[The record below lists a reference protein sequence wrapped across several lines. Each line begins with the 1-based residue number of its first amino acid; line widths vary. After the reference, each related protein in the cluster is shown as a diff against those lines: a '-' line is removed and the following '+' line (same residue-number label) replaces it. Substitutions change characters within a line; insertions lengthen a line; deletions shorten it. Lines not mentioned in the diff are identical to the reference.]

1 MFGYGE
7 MDDADL
13 VVRNTCSP
21 PDQHIKCFNTT
32 KHRLIEATGY
42 TMRAVYHIVAIIIL
56 VNTLI
61 ALMSNTLS
69 RVQVRE
75 SFWELS
81 IWEFITLNENYYI
94 KLHKDYFDKNAVF
107 KIMQRSKYCPSKSCP
122 SISKFLII
130 RNFPGLFLC
139 V

>member
-1 MFGYGE
+1 MFHEFIFLKKFCGGASISSFGKSFKTLFWDMFGYGE

-13 VVRNTCSP
+13 VVQNTCRP

-32 KHRLIEATGY
+32 KHRLTEATGY

-56 VNTLI
+56 VNALI

-75 SFWELS
+75 PFFGIIHLG
-81 IWEFITLNENYYI
+81 IYYL
-94 KLHKDYFDKNAVF
+94 K
-107 KIMQRSKYCPSKSCP
+107 
-122 SISKFLII
+122 
-130 RNFPGLFLC
+130 
-139 V
+139 